1 MIKLSSFIQVF
12 QLQNKNIDFMK
23 VVTSQLNTG
32 LLPRTWQSGTHV
44 FCGTGPLAIFLR
56 VPSVVADSCATI
68 FQFCQIV
75 IGHARQII
83 GSEQT
88 IDAASLNH
96 LINAILAAWG
106 VIIGWIKQG
115 MDALELW
122 VDRGDGKG
130 FVFLDIDSIP
140 DNTDTAA
147 MPPAGQSALWKYK
160 GIYIPADQRVGQW
173 SENMK
178 VKS

>member
-1 MIKLSSFIQVF
+1 
-12 QLQNKNIDFMK
+12 MK
-23 VVTSQLNTG
+23 VVTVQLNTG
-32 LLPRTWQSGTHV
+32 SLPRNWQSGTRV
-44 FCGTGPLAIFLR
+44 FCGTGSVAVFLR

-75 IGHARQII
+75 IGHAQQII

-122 VDRGDGKG
+122 GDRGDGKG
-130 FVFLDIDSIP
+130 FVFLVIDSIP
-140 DNTDTAA
+140 DYTDTAA

-160 GIYIPADQRVGQW
+160 GIYIHADQHIGQW
-173 SENMK
+173 SD
-178 VKS
+178 VVSIPLAG